1 MRSKRLFEP
10 ASAPPVRSKWPFW
23 PAPVPP
29 VRSKRLFEP
38 ASAPPVRSKWPLWP
52 ALVLPVR
59 SKRLFEHASAPPERS
74 ALEVAA
80 RACFGNAS
88 AFEPAVPFEKAVRD
102 HCSKVLVSVTLCSVP
117 LYSAPLS
124 PCMDMHGF
132 TLVYIYI
139 YNYIYIYM
147 GDSVNR
153 RIDFFVF
160 VNVGGPPPTKSRQS
174 AVNR

>member
-1 MRSKRLFEP
+1 M
-10 ASAPPVRSKWPFW
+10 SAARKHAKTHENAAICCAGATWRSKWPLW
-23 PAPVPP
+23 PAPGPP

-38 ASAPPVRSKWPLWP
+38 ASAPPVRSKWPLRP

-59 SKRLFEHASAPPERS
+59 SKRLFEHASAPPGRS
-74 ALEVAA
+74 ALEKAA

-88 AFEPAVPFEKAVRD
+88 AFEQAVRACFGVASALEKAVRD

-139 YNYIYIYM
+139 H
-147 GDSVNR
+147 
-153 RIDFFVF
+153 
-160 VNVGGPPPTKSRQS
+160 TLLL
-174 AVNR
+174 